1 MQFRKTHS
9 QNRYNLGCFVII
21 ILVFPVCLKT
31 LLSPAKV
38 FSRHGQRVFKTSLSY
53 INLGYTYLLSP
64 LRALNIQGLH
74 RGPPFLPICCTMPQV
89 HSWSFVYFP
98 TDLRHVFFSLL
109 RLPLVSLLFP
119 FSGHGRSFSIVFLLS
134 GRIWQLF
141 EFSCTVLCC
150 WSCFFQKIVIIL
162 RINLVWKVSTFWMMV
177 VVTFHDSEPYR
188 RTPNKVCIEY
198 PDFGLGPDAP

>member
-1 MQFRKTHS
+1 MFCYYYISLPCLFKDIAVTGQSVLKTRPKSFQDKPELHQFRI
-9 QNRYNLGCFVII
+9 F
-21 ILVFPVCLKT
+21 
-31 LLSPAKV
+31 LL
-38 FSRHGQRVFKTSLSY
+38 
-53 INLGYTYLLSP
+53 TYLLSP

-89 HSWSFVYFP
+89 HPWSFVYFP

-150 WSCFFQKIVIIL
+150 
-162 RINLVWKVSTFWMMV
+162 
-177 VVTFHDSEPYR
+177 
-188 RTPNKVCIEY
+188 
-198 PDFGLGPDAP
+198 